1 MNTVR
6 SAKSYY
12 FAAFL
17 FGAIIAFLIAAPM
30 RGAVGRHD
38 ANTPPT
44 DHVVGVDHFQIGAP
58 SAR

>member
-17 FGAIIAFLIAAPM
+17 FGAVIAFLIAAPM
-30 RGAVGRHD
+30 RGAVGHHD
-38 ANTPPT
+38 ASTPPA
-44 DHVVGVDHFQIGAP
+44 DHVVGVDHFQFGA
-58 SAR
+58 